1 MIVVPHA
8 KDRMTRRDLSL
19 DQQFPWIPKWIALG
33 SYQSTD
39 VLRNALSRAR
49 VTTELYATAILSSPE
64 FSLSANKTEVNL
76 VIASVADL
84 GFSGEGASLPANY
97 ARARALDLELCPAEV
112 GPQLR
117 LRYQNQPVGEW
128 LRIAMMPV
136 LTDKGI
142 VADFT
147 VANSGIGLMLLGGE
161 VHLDDIVPGAIKF
174 VFTRSQSTR
183 RVVSR

>member
-1 MIVVPHA
+1 
-8 KDRMTRRDLSL
+8 
-19 DQQFPWIPKWIALG
+19 
-33 SYQSTD
+33 
-39 VLRNALSRAR
+39 
-49 VTTELYATAILSSPE
+49 
-64 FSLSANKTEVNL
+64 
-76 VIASVADL
+76 
-84 GFSGEGASLPANY
+84 
-97 ARARALDLELCPAEV
+97 
-112 GPQLR
+112 
-117 LRYQNQPVGEW
+117 
-128 LRIAMMPV
+128 MMPV